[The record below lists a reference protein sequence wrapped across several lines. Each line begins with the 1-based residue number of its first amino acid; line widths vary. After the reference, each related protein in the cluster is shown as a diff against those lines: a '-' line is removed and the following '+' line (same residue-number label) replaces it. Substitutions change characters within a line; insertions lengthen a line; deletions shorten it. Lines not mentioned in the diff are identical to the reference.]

1 MLPTVHCSTVYNSK
15 DMEATKYTSMDEW
28 IKKIWYIYT
37 MEYYSAI
44 KKNET
49 MPFASIWIDLEGVL
63 LSEVSQ
69 TEKEKYR
76 MTSLTCGI

>member
-1 MLPTVHCSTVYNSK
+1 MSALGRYGT
-15 DMEATKYTSMDEW
+15 
-28 IKKIWYIYT
+28 YIQWNIT
-37 MEYYSAI
+37 QPL
-44 KKNET
+44 KKNEP

>member
-1 MLPTVHCSTVYNSK
+1 
-15 DMEATKYTSMDEW
+15 
-28 IKKIWYIYT
+28 
-37 MEYYSAI
+37 
-44 KKNET
+44 

-76 MTSLTCGI
+76 MTSLTRGI